1 MATNIQAIEVQGE
14 IDEQNQLHLDEPLS
28 AVKPGRV
35 RVIILLPE
43 ESEIDDER
51 EWLEAAANNP
61 AFAFLHDTEEDI
73 YTAADG
79 KPFND

>member
-14 IDEQNQLHLDEPLS
+14 IDEQNQLHLDEPLR

-35 RVIILLPE
+35 RVIILLAE
-43 ESEIDDER
+43 ESEMDDER